1 MAESECF
8 FFFFHVLVG
17 GGGGGESPFLKMYIL

>member
-1 MAESECF
+1 MAESEC